1 MSSWAYHFVASI
13 YTVVEPLRRRRT
25 SSNTSVARVCYELVA
40 LFKQNNKHLT
50 LFVLIYDPA
59 K

>member
-25 SSNTSVARVCYELVA
+25 SSNTWTRVCYELVA

-50 LFVLIYDPA
+50 LFVLIYDLA